1 MNDTP
6 LSIKQTLDMDPE
18 INFINWELNV
28 QDVAST
34 SGRTIAGDQGLL
46 GLVLNTA
53 QWESHAL
60 NISVNDE
67 GHQVIAQRYAA
78 PAYVELDVNM
88 SATEITIAKARNKTR
103 EDWMI
108 AEQNLKRAMMDSLGL
123 AIRHIIAL
131 PTVMFPK
138 HDAHRYH
145 RRGASPLWE
154 NNNPHSHET
163 R

>member
-1 MNDTP
+1 MPSKNDTP
-6 LSIKQTLDMDPE
+6 LSIKQTLDIDPE

-34 SGRTIAGDQGLL
+34 TGRTIAGDQGLL
-46 GLVLNTA
+46 GLVLSTA

-78 PAYVELDVNM
+78 PANVELDVNM
-88 SATEITIAKARNKTR
+88 SATEITITKARNKTR

-108 AEQNLKRAMMDSLGL
+108 AEQNLKRAIMDSHQ
-123 AIRHIIAL
+123 AHHCP
-131 PTVMFPK
+131 PTVMFPE

-154 NNNPHSHET
+154 NNNPHSQAT